1 MTVIHQIW
9 WTSIIHIWL
18 ASRIQYMHTS
28 YMMDIH
34 LIHKWWTF
42 IIFIN
47 DGHPSYSLM
56 MDIHNI
62 WHLSYMTNTLLTGPS
77 LSSKPLQEHKLIII
91 MELHHYWLSN
101 TLLFIFQ
108 IKYTLV
114 KSILL
119 MPKWNF
125 WNPVAKF
132 DIDPKM
138 SLLAK
143 KKSGFQ
149 GQKQW
154 PPKFHIKFR
163 NPGPTQY
170 VGHIPKKTIYFW
182 RLPQLKWGKKGIW
195 KSMKPAPLP
204 SHGSSLRVPL
214 TTIQPALFFEPSFLR

>member
-1 MTVIHQIW
+1 MVPSRRTFTWWTFMTVIHQIW

-132 DIDPKM
+132 DIDPHYLA
-138 SLLAK
+138 SLFTTED
-143 KKSGFQ
+143 G
-149 GQKQW
+149 
-154 PPKFHIKFR
+154 R
-163 NPGPTQY
+163 
-170 VGHIPKKTIYFW
+170 
-182 RLPQLKWGKKGIW
+182 
-195 KSMKPAPLP
+195 P
-204 SHGSSLRVPL
+204 SY
-214 TTIQPALFFEPSFLR
+214 

>member
-1 MTVIHQIW
+1 MTGIHQIW

-18 ASRIQYMHTS
+18 ASRIQYMRTS

-119 MPKWNF
+119 IPKWNF

-132 DIDPKM
+132 DIDPIAQIALDHHPSSVKRWLFYFSIYWLHTKTSQELRM
-138 SLLAK
+138 LSRSLSDCRSLLLNLNLNLNRCLCLC
-143 KKSGFQ
+143 SDCSV
-149 GQKQW
+149 
-154 PPKFHIKFR
+154 
-163 NPGPTQY
+163 T
-170 VGHIPKKTIYFW
+170 VV
-182 RLPQLKWGKKGIW
+182 
-195 KSMKPAPLP
+195 
-204 SHGSSLRVPL
+204 SL
-214 TTIQPALFFEPSFLR
+214 

>member
-1 MTVIHQIW
+1 MVPSRRTFTWWTFMTVIHQIW

-77 LSSKPLQEHKLIII
+77 LSSKPLQEHKLIIM

-132 DIDPKM
+132 DIDPA
-138 SLLAK
+138 SLMVIIKHIYNIFLKKNSKHFRISRFK
-143 KKSGFQ
+143 KK
-149 GQKQW
+149 
-154 PPKFHIKFR
+154 
-163 NPGPTQY
+163 
-170 VGHIPKKTIYFW
+170 
-182 RLPQLKWGKKGIW
+182 
-195 KSMKPAPLP
+195 A
-204 SHGSSLRVPL
+204 
-214 TTIQPALFFEPSFLR
+214 FFAV

>member
-62 WHLSYMTNTLLTGPS
+62 WRLSYMTDVHHIWRTLTIYDHYHNLLSNSNSDPYTLLSGPS
-77 LSSKPLQEHKLIII
+77 LASKPLQEHKLIIM
-91 MELHHYWLSN
+91 MELHHCWLSS

-108 IKYTLV
+108 IKIYNCIIDTSHS
-114 KSILL
+114 KMELL
-119 MPKWNF
+119 EPT
-125 WNPVAKF
+125 VAKF
-132 DIDPKM
+132 DIDPGID
-138 SLLAK
+138 LDPDINRWYRNR
-143 KKSGFQ
+143 SG
-149 GQKQW
+149 
-154 PPKFHIKFR
+154 
-163 NPGPTQY
+163 
-170 VGHIPKKTIYFW
+170 
-182 RLPQLKWGKKGIW
+182 
-195 KSMKPAPLP
+195 
-204 SHGSSLRVPL
+204 LR
-214 TTIQPALFFEPSFLR
+214 

>member
-1 MTVIHQIW
+1 MVPSRRTFTWWTFMTVIHQIW

-18 ASRIQYMHTS
+18 ASRIQYMHMS

-56 MDIHNI
+56 TDIHNIWI

-132 DIDPKM
+132 DIDPKN
-138 SLLAK
+138 LV
-143 KKSGFQ
+143 KSHHPGWLTIALQVCFLQ
-149 GQKQW
+149 
-154 PPKFHIKFR
+154 PP
-163 NPGPTQY
+163 
-170 VGHIPKKTIYFW
+170 VGDLSY
-182 RLPQLKWGKKGIW
+182 
-195 KSMKPAPLP
+195 
-204 SHGSSLRVPL
+204 
-214 TTIQPALFFEPSFLR
+214 

>member
-1 MTVIHQIW
+1 MVPSRRTFTWWTFMTVIHQIW

-56 MDIHNI
+56 MDIHNL

-132 DIDPKM
+132 DIDPKK
-138 SLLAK
+138 AK
-143 KKSGFQ
+143 ILTKINKDQVGYLSNFATGFQ
-149 GQKQW
+149 
-154 PPKFHIKFR
+154 KFHFGMRSIDF
-163 NPGPTQY
+163 TS
-170 VGHIPKKTIYFW
+170 VYF
-182 RLPQLKWGKKGIW
+182 IW
-195 KSMKPAPLP
+195 NMKSKVLD
-204 SHGSSLRVPL
+204 S
-214 TTIQPALFFEPSFLR
+214 Q